1 VLTLVLVLSAVAA
14 AAALLAAV
22 RLFQMDNLGAAQES
36 LSRTVSPA
44 LYAVSTRLDSL
55 QQALTASLTATLQAG
70 LQNLAGAIAELRE
83 ETRSRVDDKL
93 HQFATELR
101 ATFDALAE
109 WLETRLR
116 SSGEPDVVAQLTAAL
131 DDRLTVVQNR
141 TTAALAALEKEM
153 HQEVARHQAEL
164 QATLEALQRTLN
176 QTLQAL
182 QSAQQAAQESLR
194 LSLEHR
200 FAETLEQ
207 HTDTMRALAQLAAEL
222 RNLGERLRPTTP
234 ELR

>member
-1 VLTLVLVLSAVAA
+1 MLTLVLVLSAVAA

-22 RLFQMDNLGAAQES
+22 RLFQMDNLGAAQEG

-55 QQALTASLTATLQAG
+55 QQTLTASLTATLQAS

-83 ETRSRVDDKL
+83 QTHQRVDEKL
-93 HQFATELR
+93 HQFAAELR

-109 WLETRLR
+109 WLEKRLQA
-116 SSGEPDVVAQLTAAL
+116 SPEPDAVAQLTAAL

-141 TTAALAALEKEM
+141 TTVALTRLE
-153 HQEVARHQAEL
+153 QEIHEEVTRLQRDL
-164 QATLEALQRTLN
+164 QATLEALQHILN
-176 QTLQAL
+176 RMPHGLESAP
-182 QSAQQAAQESLR
+182 QSAVDALR

-200 FAETLEQ
+200 FAEALEQ
-207 HTDTMRALAQLAAEL
+207 HAEIMRTLTQLAAEL
-222 RNLGERLRPTTP
+222 RSLGERLRPTTP